1 MRPLIAFRQLYRVS
15 RWLDRRF
22 TVAGRGALY
31 MLVAATVFGID
42 TSRTMGFQV
51 FALVA
56 ALLATGM
63 IAAGRW
69 RADVTVVR
77 RLPELATVGEPVR
90 YRVRLQLRSGR
101 TTPPLALSDELAE
114 RFPTREEFARAG
126 GAGDP
131 ASNFFDRRVGYPR
144 WAALVRRHRGGCIG
158 RVPVPPLSPG
168 KQVEVAVEFVPER
181 RGVLHFR
188 ATRLLRPDPLGLVFA
203 SVSCDTPQ
211 SLLVLPRIHPV
222 PALHLPGSRRR
233 QPLGLHAARQLGDS
247 QEFFQLRDYR
257 PGDPMR
263 RVHWPSS
270 ARAGQLVVKETA
282 EEYVARYGLVLD
294 TFLQE
299 GDAAAFEAAVSVA
312 ASLAARLALG
322 DALLD
327 LMFVE
332 DRALTV
338 TAGRGVAS
346 STALLRELAEA
357 VPCRSHGFATLADLV
372 RAHAGRMSACVHV
385 FLRLD
390 GPRRD
395 LLQALAARGV
405 AQLALVCGEVDG
417 STASSGAVVHR
428 IDPGDVAGSLA
439 RLPQRSLGE
448 PR

>member
-1 MRPLIAFRQLYRVS
+1 MGSLRAFRQLYRLS

-22 TVAGRGALY
+22 TAAGRGALY
-31 MLVAATVFGID
+31 LLIAATVFGID

-56 ALLATGM
+56 ALLAAGW

-69 RADVTVVR
+69 RPDIAVVR
-77 RLPELATVGEPVR
+77 RLPELATVGEPLR
-90 YRVRLQLRSGR
+90 YRVRLELCAGR
-101 TTPPLALSDELAE
+101 PTPPLAMLDELVE

-126 GAGDP
+126 SALHP

-144 WAALVRRHRGGCIG
+144 WVALVHRLRGARIS
-158 RVPVPPLSPG
+158 RVPVPPLRPG
-168 KQVEVAVEFVPER
+168 TREEVTVEFVPER

-188 ATRLLRPDPLGLVFA
+188 RTRLLRPDPLGLVFA
-203 SVSCDTPQ
+203 SLARDTPQ
-211 SLLVLPRIHPV
+211 SLIVLPRIHPV
-222 PALHLPGSRRR
+222 PPLRLPGYRRR
-233 QPLGLHAARQLGDS
+233 QPAGLHAARQLGDS

-257 PGDPMR
+257 SGDPMR

-282 EEYVARYGLVLD
+282 EEYVARFGLVLD
-294 TFLQE
+294 TFPADGE
-299 GDAAAFEAAVSVA
+299 EAAFEAGVSVA

-332 DRALTV
+332 NRALLV

-346 STALLRELAEA
+346 TTSLLRELAE
-357 VPCRSHGFATLADLV
+357 VTPCRRQGFETLSALV

-390 GPRRD
+390 APRRE
-395 LLQALAARGV
+395 LLRALEAHGV
-405 AQLALVCGEVDG
+405 AQLALVCGDADG
-417 STASSGAVVHR
+417 ATRCHGVPVHR
-428 IDPGDVAGSLA
+428 IDPADVGGSLA
-439 RLPQRSLGE
+439 RLSCGSLGV
-448 PR
+448 PQ